1 MEYVTLNNG
10 KKMPKLGI
18 GTFKFPSNEV
28 AKEAV
33 KTALQNGYRLIDT
46 AHAYNDEI
54 GVGQGIKESG
64 VAREEI
70 FLTSKIWPS
79 EYGEGKTLE
88 AIDKML
94 KRLDTPYV
102 DLLLLH
108 QPFGDVMN
116 AWRDMEKAVELG
128 KVKSIGLSNFEQY
141 HFEDIM
147 NNAKI
152 KPVLMQVEC
161 HPYYQQLE
169 LREKLSKYNMQ
180 LECWYPVG
188 GEGEG
193 GNKKLFA
200 DETIKK
206 IAKNHSKTPAQVIL
220 RYEVQ
225 SGLIAIPGAYNPN
238 YIKENINIFD
248 FELTKEEMLA
258 MKGLDKKQRFFVSF
272 EGTPYEKLEEMTT
285 GIVLPD

>member
-1 MEYVTLNNG
+1 MNTIKLNNG
-10 KKMPKLGI
+10 YEMPILGL

-28 AKEAV
+28 AKQAV

-64 VAREEI
+64 ISREEI
-70 FLTSKIWPS
+70 FLTSKIWSS

-94 KRLDTPYV
+94 KRLDTPYI

-108 QPFGDVMN
+108 QPFGDVIG
-116 AWRDMEKAVELG
+116 AWKDLEKAVELG
-128 KVKSIGLSNFEQY
+128 KVKSIGLSNFETY

-147 NNAKI
+147 ENAKI

-161 HPYYQQLE
+161 HPYYQQIE
-169 LREKLSKYNMQ
+169 LQEKLAKYDIK
-180 LECWYPVG
+180 LECWYPIG
-188 GEGEG
+188 GEG
-193 GNKKLFA
+193 GNQKLFV
-200 DETIKK
+200 DGTIKA
-206 IAKNHSKTPAQVIL
+206 IAETHSKTPAQVIL
-220 RYEVQ
+220 RYEIQ
-225 SGLIAIPGAYNPN
+225 CGLIAIPGAYNPD

-248 FELTKEEMLA
+248 FELTKDEMIA
-258 MKGLDKKQRFFVSF
+258 MKNLDKKQRFFVAF
-272 EGTPYEKLEEMTT
+272 EGIPYEQLEEMTT
-285 GIVLPD
+285 QRILPD

>member
-1 MEYVTLNNG
+1 MNTIKLNNG
-10 KKMPKLGI
+10 YEMPILGL

-28 AKEAV
+28 AKQAV

-64 VAREEI
+64 ISREEI
-70 FLTSKIWPS
+70 FLTSKIWSS

-94 KRLDTPYV
+94 KRLDTPYI

-108 QPFGDVMN
+108 QPFGDVIG
-116 AWRDMEKAVELG
+116 AWKDLEKAVELG
-128 KVKSIGLSNFEQY
+128 KVKSIGLSNFETY

-147 NNAKI
+147 ENAKI

-161 HPYYQQLE
+161 HPYYQQIE
-169 LREKLSKYNMQ
+169 LQEKLAKYDIK
-180 LECWYPVG
+180 LECWYPIG
-188 GEGEG
+188 GEG
-193 GNKKLFA
+193 GNQKLFV
-200 DETIKK
+200 DGTIKA
-206 IAKNHSKTPAQVIL
+206 IAETHSKTPAQVIL
-220 RYEVQ
+220 RYEIQ
-225 SGLIAIPGAYNPN
+225 CGLIAIPGAYNPD

-248 FELTKEEMLA
+248 FELTNDEMIA
-258 MKGLDKKQRFFVSF
+258 MKNLDKKQRFFVAF
-272 EGTPYEKLEEMTT
+272 EGIPYEQLEEMTT
-285 GIVLPD
+285 QRILPD